1 MPRHKRINL
10 PGGIHHVIVRGHNR
24 QDIFL
29 GERDRLDFLGRLEQA
44 LLQTGCQCLAWALLP
59 NHFHLLIR
67 TGSKPLGDLMRKM
80 LSGYAVSFNRRHQR
94 SGYLYQNRY
103 KSILCQEESYLLEL
117 VRYIH
122 LNPVRSAIVKSIE
135 ELDKYTWSGHSVL
148 VGLRRRAWQERTAV
162 LSRFGTNNQ
171 EAIRRYRQFI
181 FDGFHLGKRAD
192 LTSGGYKK
200 GRTGWEDVDQGHN
213 GEEHMRG
220 NARILGDDQFVI
232 RALQAAEEQL
242 SKKTQLAQKGWNLE
256 QLVSEVCTLLAVTP
270 GDLQKK
276 GRANNLSLAK
286 GTICFLG
293 YSQLGISGAALANY
307 FNISRSSVSKAIH
320 RGEQF
325 VTNNQIKL
333 LS

>member
-1 MPRHKRINL
+1 MPRQKRINL

-24 QDIFL
+24 QEIFL
-29 GERDRLDFLGRLEQA
+29 GERDRQDFLGRLEQA

-67 TGSKPLGDLMRKM
+67 TGSKPLGDLMRKI

-122 LNPVRSAIVKSIE
+122 LNPVRAAIVKTIE
-135 ELDKYTWSGHSVL
+135 QLDRYTWSGHSVL
-148 VGLRRRAWQERTAV
+148 VGHRRRLWQERTAV
-162 LSRFGTNNQ
+162 LNRFGVHNQ

-181 FDGFHLGKRAD
+181 IDGFHLGKRAD
-192 LTSGGYKK
+192 LTSNKNTRGST
-200 GRTGWEDVDQGHN
+200 GREGVNLSHQAQ
-213 GEEHMRG
+213 EHLPG
-220 NARILGDDQFVI
+220 DARILGDSQFVA
-232 RALQAAEEQL
+232 RALQAAEEEL
-242 SKKTQLAQKGWNLE
+242 SQKTQLAQNGWDLE
-256 QLVSEVCTLLAVTP
+256 RLVTEVCTMLAVP
-270 GDLQKK
+270 PIDLQKK
-276 GRANNLSLAK
+276 GRANTVSLAK

-293 YSQLGISGAALANY
+293 YSQLGISGTAHADYN
-307 FNISRSSVSKAIH
+307 NISRSSVSKAIH

>member
-24 QDIFL
+24 QEIFL
-29 GERDRLDFLGRLEQA
+29 GERDRHDFLGRLEQA
-44 LLQTGCQCLAWALLP
+44 LLQTGCQCLAWALLH

-67 TGSKPLGDLMRKM
+67 AGSKPLGDLMRKI

-94 SGYLYQNRY
+94 GGYLFQNRY

-122 LNPVRSAIVKSIE
+122 LNPVRSATVKSIE
-135 ELDKYTWSGHSVL
+135 ELDRYTWSGHSVL
-148 VGLRRRAWQERTAV
+148 VGHRRRSWQERTAV
-162 LSRFGTNNQ
+162 LSRFGANNQ

-181 FDGFHLGKRAD
+181 IDGFQLGKRAD
-192 LTSGGYKK
+192 LTSGGYIR
-200 GRTGWEDVDQGHN
+200 GRSGWEGANLSHGD
-213 GEEHMRG
+213 EEHMPG
-220 NARILGDDQFVI
+220 NARILGDKQFVTK
-232 RALQAAEEQL
+232 ALQAVEEEL
-242 SKKTQLAQKGWNLE
+242 SKKTQLAQKGWDLE
-256 QLVSEVCTLLAVTP
+256 RLVTEVCTMLAVP
-270 GDLQKK
+270 PIDLQKK

-293 YSQLGISGAALANY
+293 YSQLGISGTALADY
-307 FNISRSSVSKAIH
+307 FNISRASVSKAIH